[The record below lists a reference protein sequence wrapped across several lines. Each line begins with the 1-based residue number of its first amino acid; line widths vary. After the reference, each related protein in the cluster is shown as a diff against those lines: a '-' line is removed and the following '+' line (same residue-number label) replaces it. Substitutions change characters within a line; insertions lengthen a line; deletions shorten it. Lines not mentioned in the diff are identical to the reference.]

1 MLNADIIHFLIFP
14 GGLFAL
20 CLGVFMLSLERIVVA
35 RLQGRVGPPVY
46 QNFIDVIKLFNKE
59 ILVPKDSKEA
69 VFIYAPLIGF
79 AGMFAML
86 YFVPIPGVYEG
97 TNVNSDLIVLIYV
110 MALPA
115 IAHILGGGASSSPY
129 AAIAVNREL
138 KLMLVYEMVF
148 VIISFSVAI
157 YVGGGDAVFSL
168 KKIMHYQQI
177 YGSFLFDWKFWP
189 AIIAFVVFVLA
200 TLELPPF
207 QIAHHND
214 ADVMDGFLIEHSSI
228 PLAIYEMTD
237 AMKIVLLSIVFQI
250 FFFPVAITDDVV
262 INLIWFVLKTV
273 VFVMF
278 FSVLHAT
285 LPSFRVDQA
294 FKFLLTVPTTLALIS
309 LVLVILSVKGLI

>member
-1 MLNADIIHFLIFP
+1 LSANIIHFLIFP

-20 CLGVFMLSLERIVVA
+20 ALGIFMLSLERIVVA
-35 RLQGRVGPPVY
+35 RLQGRVGPPIY
-46 QNFIDVIKLFNKE
+46 QNFIDVVKLFNKE
-59 ILVPKDSKEA
+59 ILIPKDAKES
-69 VFIYAPLIGF
+69 VFKYAPLIGF
-79 AGMFAML
+79 AGMLAML
-86 YFVPIPGVYEG
+86 YFIPIPGVYEG
-97 TNVNSDLIVLIYV
+97 SGVNSDLILLIYV

-148 VIISFSVAI
+148 VIIAFSIAL
-157 YVGGGDAVFSL
+157 YVGHGDAVFSL
-168 KKIMHYQQI
+168 KKIMQYQQTH
-177 YGSFLFDWKFWP
+177 GSFLLDWKFWP
-189 AIIAFVVFVLA
+189 AVIAFVIFVLA

-237 AMKIVLLSIVFQI
+237 ALKIVLLSIVFQI
-250 FFFPVAITDDVV
+250 FFFPVVIADDAML
-262 INLIWFVLKTV
+262 NLLWFIAKTV

-278 FSVLHAT
+278 FSLIHAI
-285 LPSFRVDQA
+285 LPSYRIDQA
-294 FKFLLTVPTTLALIS
+294 FKFLLIVPTTLSLIT

>member
-1 MLNADIIHFLIFP
+1 LSANIIHFLIFP

-20 CLGVFMLSLERIVVA
+20 VLGVFMLSLERIVVA
-35 RLQGRVGPPVY
+35 KLQGRVGPPIY

-59 ILVPKDSKEA
+59 ILIPKDAKEC
-69 VFIYAPLIGF
+69 VFKYAPLIGF
-79 AGMFAML
+79 AGMLAML
-86 YFVPIPGVYEG
+86 YFLPVPGVYEG
-97 TNVNSDLIVLIYV
+97 NGVNGDLILLIYV

-148 VIISFSVAI
+148 VIISFSVAL
-157 YVGGGDAVFSL
+157 YVGKGNAVFSL
-168 KKIMHYQQI
+168 KKIMEYQQI
-177 YGSFLFDWKFWP
+177 HGSFLLEWKFWP
-189 AIIAFVVFVLA
+189 AIIAFVIFVLA

-214 ADVMDGFLIEHSSI
+214 ADVMDGFLIEHGSI

-237 AMKIVLLSIVFQI
+237 ALKIVLLSAVFQI
-250 FFFPVAITDDVV
+250 FFFPVAIADDVV
-262 INLIWFVLKTV
+262 LNLLWFVVKTTL
-273 VFVMF
+273 FVMF
-278 FSVLHAT
+278 FSLLHAI
-285 LPSFRVDQA
+285 LPSYRIDQA
-294 FKFLLTVPTTLALIS
+294 FKFLLIVPTTLSLIT